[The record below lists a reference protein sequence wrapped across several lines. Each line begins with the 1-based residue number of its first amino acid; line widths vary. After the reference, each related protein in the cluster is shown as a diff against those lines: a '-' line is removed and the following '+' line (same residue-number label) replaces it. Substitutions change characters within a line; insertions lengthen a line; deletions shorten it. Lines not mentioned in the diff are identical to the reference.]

1 MYNLICNWI
10 DFNIC
15 TLLIFNKFK
24 DKKCNDLNLN
34 IKNERKM
41 QTKLLK
47 NIHNNLGQ
55 KELNKSID
63 IEQKFCA
70 QTQSEVSSIC
80 VNFLDETTK
89 KLDVGLQVVSD
100 KINEELQKIR
110 EERFELMIEDN
121 VYFKVLQNN
130 YYLNTSFNHR
140 GNKTIIGK

>member
-1 MYNLICNWI
+1 MNNLICNWI
-10 DFNIC
+10 DFNIY
-15 TLLIFNKFK
+15 TLLIFDKFK

-89 KLDVGLQVVSD
+89 KLDTGLQVVSD

-110 EERFELMIEDN
+110 EERFELMIDDN

-130 YYLNTSFNHR
+130 YYLNTFFNHG